1 MSACGRD
8 ASGHYYGE
16 GRMPINRQFDPYEH
30 LVRNADGVLELD
42 PEQGELQRAFNR
54 YLAERNE
61 DARG

>member
-1 MSACGRD
+1 
-8 ASGHYYGE
+8 
-16 GRMPINRQFDPYEH
+16 MPINRQFDPYEH